1 MCLKSRVMYDYV
13 IVGGGMAGLHIARLL
28 AKKYP
33 DRSICI
39 VEKYGAFGGRVDTY
53 VPKDKPALHYESGA
67 GRVGDQHKMVAAYV
81 KEFGLTKAYIK
92 PHITHRHVEADGSLT
107 IGENS
112 FTEIIGQMLEDLPHG
127 IKERLHTMTIKEA
140 CTAAYGSVIVDRVF
154 SEFGYRSETEVIRA
168 DIAFDTF
175 KGFMGEKGTYYVVVE
190 GLSEIP
196 RRLAK
201 DNLEMGVRLVTNV
214 TVRDLDKEGDCWKVR
229 GVCMEKPW
237 SCMSR
242 RVIFAVT
249 RNALAQIP
257 MFAGK
262 WMVTGVRMEPL
273 LRVYAR
279 FPLVGGKPWFHDVG
293 HTTTNNV
300 IRYVIPINP
309 AEGLIMISYTD
320 AGDARYWTAMPK
332 EERQREIMLEIRK
345 LFPEKEIPEPE
356 NWSFHSWKDGCSY
369 WLPYPVGPLDARK
382 AQHDVHYPFKTTAPN
397 VYVCGESW
405 SCCQAWMEGALRNA
419 QSLFEKHL

>member
-1 MCLKSRVMYDYV
+1 MSDYVYDYL

-39 VEKYGAFGGRVDTY
+39 VEKYGGFGGRVETF
-53 VPKDKPALHYESGA
+53 VPRDKPTLHYESGA
-67 GRVGDQHKMVAAYV
+67 GRVGDQHKMITEYV

-92 PHITHRHVEADGSLT
+92 AHITHRHVEEDGSLT

-112 FTEIIGQMLEDLPHG
+112 FTEIIGQMLADLPSG
-127 IKERLHTMTIKEA
+127 IKAQLHTMTIKEA
-140 CTAAYGSVIVDRVF
+140 CATAYGSAIVDRVF
-154 SEFGYRSETEVIRA
+154 SEFGYKAETEVLRA

-175 KGFMGEKGTYYVVVE
+175 NGFMGEKGTYYVVVE

-214 TVRDLDKEGDCWKVR
+214 TVRDLAKEGDCWKVA

-237 SCMSR
+237 SSR
-242 RVIFAVT
+242 AERVIFAVT

-273 LRVYAR
+273 VRIYAR
-279 FPLVGGKPWFHDVG
+279 FPLAKGKPWFHDVG

-320 AGDARYWTAMPK
+320 ASDALHWIGKPK
-332 EERQREIMLEIRK
+332 EERQKEIMLEIRR

-356 NWSFHSWKDGCSY
+356 HWSYHPWADGCSY

-382 AQHDVHYPFKTTAPN
+382 AQHEVHYPYPASAPN

-405 SCCQAWMEGALRNA
+405 SCCQTWMEGAVRNA
-419 QSLFEKHL
+419 QGLFDEHL

>member
-1 MCLKSRVMYDYV
+1 MYEYV

-39 VEKYGAFGGRVDTY
+39 VEKYGAFGGRIDTY
-53 VPKDKPALHYESGA
+53 VPRDKPTLHYESGA
-67 GRVGDQHKMVAAYV
+67 GRIGDQHKMVAEYV

-92 PHITHRHVEADGSLT
+92 PHITHRHVESDGSLT
-107 IGENS
+107 IGDNS
-112 FTEIIGQMLEDLPHG
+112 FTEIIGQMLEDLPTA
-127 IKERLHTMTIKEA
+127 IKDQLHTMTIKEA
-140 CTAAYGSVIVDRVF
+140 CSEAYGSAIVDRVF
-154 SEFGYRSETEVIRA
+154 TEFGYKAETEVLRA

-175 KGFMGEKGTYYVVVE
+175 RGFMGERGNYYIVVE

-201 DNLEMGVRLVTNV
+201 DNLEMGVRLITNV
-214 TVRDLDKEGDCWKVR
+214 TVRDLAKEGDCWKVV

-237 SCMSR
+237 SCMAK

-257 MFAGK
+257 MFTGE
-262 WMVTGVRMEPL
+262 WMVEGVRMEPL

-279 FPLVGGKPWFHDVG
+279 FPLANGKPWFHDVG

-300 IRYVIPINP
+300 VRYIIPINP

-320 AGDARYWTAMPK
+320 AADARYWIEKPK
-332 EERQREIMLEIRK
+332 EERQRGIMEEIRR

-356 NWSFHSWKDGCSY
+356 HWSFHSWKDGCSY

-382 AQHDVHYPFKTTAPN
+382 AQHEVHYPYPASAPN
-397 VYVCGESW
+397 VYICGESW
-405 SCCQAWMEGALRNA
+405 SCCQTWIEGAVRNA
-419 QSLFEKHL
+419 QGLFDEHL